1 MPEQFYCE
9 KCNKTMAENQFY
21 KSNNIEKYPSG
32 KIPICKKCLTMHV
45 DNFNPE
51 TYLWILKECDVPY
64 IPEEWDKLLAS
75 YGKDKSKLTG
85 LTIIGRYL
93 AKMALKQWKDY
104 RWADTEHLRKVAD
117 KRLEEAMKA
126 QGYSAAQI
134 DEAKDKANANMGYLE
149 NGKVIEAPPPEA
161 FESPKAADDYFA
173 AGTQAEDD
181 YFARQTQNIENEA
194 ISELTEEDKRYLCL
208 KWGASYKPEEWIRL
222 EQLYD
227 DMTSSYDIQAA
238 GDVNTLKL
246 ACKCS
251 LKANQLLDIGDVEGA
266 QKMLKAYESMMKSG
280 KWTAA
285 QIKESEENA
294 IDSIGQIV
302 AICERDGFIPRY
314 YVDGPQDK
322 PDKVLLDLQKYTHDL
337 VVNESGLGVMI
348 ENAMKQMKEE
358 EERIKA
364 AAEAKVSGQDED
376 HDLFDYDEEKVTVDD
391 YVEFS
396 EFEENLDDYD
406 AEYYNSLE
414 EDD

>member
-1 MPEQFYCE
+1 
-9 KCNKTMAENQFY
+9 
-21 KSNNIEKYPSG
+21 
-32 KIPICKKCLTMHV
+32 
-45 DNFNPE
+45 
-51 TYLWILKECDVPY
+51 
-64 IPEEWDKLLAS
+64 
-75 YGKDKSKLTG
+75 
-85 LTIIGRYL
+85 
-93 AKMALKQWKDY
+93 
-104 RWADTEHLRKVAD
+104 
-117 KRLEEAMKA
+117 
-126 QGYSAAQI
+126 
-134 DEAKDKANANMGYLE
+134 
-149 NGKVIEAPPPEA
+149 
-161 FESPKAADDYFA
+161 
-173 AGTQAEDD
+173 
-181 YFARQTQNIENEA
+181 
-194 ISELTEEDKRYLCL
+194 
-208 KWGASYKPEEWIRL
+208 
-222 EQLYD
+222 
-227 DMTSSYDIQAA
+227 MTSSYDIQAA

-396 EFEENLDDYD
+396 EFEENLDNYD

>member
-21 KSNNIEKYPSG
+21 KSNNIEKYPGG

-134 DEAKDKANANMGYLE
+134 DEAKDKANASMGYLE
-149 NGKVIEAPPPEA
+149 NGKIIEAPPPEA
-161 FESPKAADDYFA
+161 FEAPTTADDYFA
-173 AGTQAEDD
+173 SGTQAEDD

-222 EQLYD
+222 EQLYE

-376 HDLFDYDEEKVTVDD
+376 HDLFNYDEEKVTVDD

-396 EFEENLDDYD
+396 EFEENLEDYD
-406 AEYYNSLE
+406 TEYYNSLE
-414 EDD
+414 ED

>member
-9 KCNKTMAENQFY
+9 KCNKTMAANQFY
-21 KSNNIEKYPSG
+21 KSNNLEKYPSG

-134 DEAKDKANANMGYLE
+134 DEAKDKANVNMGYLE
-149 NGKVIEAPPPEA
+149 NSKAIDGPPPEI
-161 FESPKAADDYFA
+161 FEAPKPADDYFDS
-173 AGTQAEDD
+173 GTQAEDD

-194 ISELTEEDKRYLCL
+194 VSELTEEDKRYLCL
-208 KWGASYKPEEWIRL
+208 KWGPSYKPEEWIRL
-222 EQLYD
+222 EQLYE

-376 HDLFDYDEEKVTVDD
+376 QDLFNYDEEKVTVDD

-396 EFEENLDDYD
+396 EFEESLEDYD
-406 AEYYNSLE
+406 TEYYSSLE
-414 EDD
+414 ED